1 MPVQPVYAIP
11 GSPTFAATAAP
22 VLIPVFASGSAAQL
36 ADTTRDYNVYF
47 QLAGGAGTVTLAI
60 GPTSTPAYTIAS
72 SAVTFTGEI
81 VQVRLPAGW
90 YLDIT
95 LGTSTIASQIAI
107 GC

>member
-1 MPVQPVYAIP
+1 MSQPLYSIP
-11 GSPTFAATAAP
+11 GSPMYAAP
-22 VLIPVFASGSAAQL
+22 VGAVLTPAFTSGNAAQL
-36 ADTTRDYNVYF
+36 ADMTRAYEVYF

-72 SAVTFTGEI
+72 SAVTFTGE
-81 VQVRLPAGW
+81 VLRVRLPAGW
-90 YLDIT
+90 YLEIT